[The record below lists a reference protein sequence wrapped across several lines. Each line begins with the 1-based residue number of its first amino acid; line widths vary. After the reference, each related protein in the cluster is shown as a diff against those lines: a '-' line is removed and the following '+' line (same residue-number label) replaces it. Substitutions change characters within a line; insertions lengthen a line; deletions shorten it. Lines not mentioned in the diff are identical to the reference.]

1 MAGAAISKLAVPWVP
16 RASAQGARTLTFAL
30 INDVTTLD
38 PFNTYDNVALSIERA
53 VYDGLVGF
61 TPDMKVRP
69 ELATSWEASADAKTF
84 TFHLRPNVKFHDG
97 TPLNA
102 AAVKLNFDRV
112 RNPANKLIR
121 QTFFDPISS
130 IDAVNDTTVRF
141 NLKAPFGAWLY
152 TLAHPC
158 SRIISPAAI
167 GKGGDFVARN
177 MVGSGP
183 FRFASWTPGQQV
195 VLERNPEFWQ
205 SGQPEVDRLIIKP
218 VPEDDS
224 RVAMLLSG
232 DAHFIYPVPNVQAD
246 AVSRASGVTLQKQW
260 SNVQQDAQM
269 HCQHEPFRNPLVRQA
284 LNYAIDKQALV
295 RVILGGLGRVMDSP
309 VASVITGYSVVQAGG
324 WPYDVAKAK
333 TLLAQ
338 AGFPK
343 GFETTMWLSNST
355 ELMRLSEMLQQM
367 LAKVGVTVHLQ
378 AMELGTLMAIRFKPI
393 DQNQTQMNLN
403 GWSSATGD
411 ADWALRPIFDSHAWP
426 PTFNNIAFYKN
437 PQVDALLAAGL
448 ATADQAK
455 RNKIYAEASQ
465 IIWNDAPHLFLY
477 TPQTLAGL
485 RTGVTGVWAL
495 PDMTCDFRQA
505 ALARV

>member
-1 MAGAAISKLAVPWVP
+1 MGKPIRRKVTRRALLQAAGTGIVGAAISKLAVPWV
-16 RASAQGARTLTFAL
+16 RSASAQGARTMTIAL
-30 INDVTTLD
+30 INDVATLD
-38 PFNTYDNVALSIERA
+38 PFNTYDSVALSIERG

-61 TPDMKVRP
+61 TRDMKLRP

-112 RNPANKLIR
+112 LDPANRLIR
-121 QTFFDPISS
+121 RSLFEPISTV
-130 IDAVNDTTVRF
+130 DAVNDTTVRF

-152 TLAHPC
+152 TLAHPAG
-158 SRIISPAAI
+158 RIISPAAI

-183 FRFASWTPGQQV
+183 FRFVSWTPGQQV

-205 SGQPEVDRLIIKP
+205 GGPQVDRLIIKP
-218 VPEDDS
+218 VPEDAS

-232 DAHFIYPVPNVQAD
+232 DAQFVHPVPNVQAD
-246 AVSRASGVTLQKQW
+246 AVSRARNVTLQKQW

-355 ELMRLSEMLQQM
+355 EL
-367 LAKVGVTVHLQ
+367 
-378 AMELGTLMAIRFKPI
+378 
-393 DQNQTQMNLN
+393 
-403 GWSSATGD
+403 
-411 ADWALRPIFDSHAWP
+411 
-426 PTFNNIAFYKN
+426 
-437 PQVDALLAAGL
+437 
-448 ATADQAK
+448 
-455 RNKIYAEASQ
+455 
-465 IIWNDAPHLFLY
+465 
-477 TPQTLAGL
+477 
-485 RTGVTGVWAL
+485 
-495 PDMTCDFRQA
+495 
-505 ALARV
+505 